1 MHLRLLC
8 TNIFRLHRSF
18 YTLSIQKSTPPT
30 QHLGRPYSSGSSL
43 FRPLNFNMTGDTK
56 SLIVRFYGPDKAK
69 DSEGRTLDSVLKFDN
84 RALEYH
90 HDYIQVLFPLP
101 ERSPINPEAP
111 IITKAVRDAFAQD
124 EFLRERLFTAFKRMA
139 DFYAFDV
146 TGSKDDP
153 KFSPKAQNFKRLAGN
168 SWLTSM
174 DHNHLRITRIIR
186 CLRILGLGPVA
197 QGFYEALKQHE
208 EGRVSRRSLMYWQRA
223 AERPLYLPPEESN
236 EEATGIAWLRE

>member
-1 MHLRLLC
+1 M
-8 TNIFRLHRSF
+8 TN
-18 YTLSIQKSTPPT
+18 
-30 QHLGRPYSSGSSL
+30 
-43 FRPLNFNMTGDTK
+43 DTK
-56 SLIVRFYGPDKAK
+56 PFIVRFYGSEQAK
-69 DSEGRTLDSVLKFDN
+69 DSEGRTLDDILQFDN

-111 IITKAVRDAFAQD
+111 IITKNVRDAFAENED
-124 EFLRERLFTAFKRMA
+124 LREQLFTAFKRMA
-139 DFYAFDV
+139 DFYAFDL

-153 KFSPKAQNFKRLAGN
+153 KFSPKAQNFKRLASN

-186 CLRILGLGPVA
+186 CLRILGLGAVA

-208 EGRVSRRSLMYWQRA
+208 EGRATPPA
-223 AERPLYLPPEESN
+223 A
-236 EEATGIAWLRE
+236 